1 MTSGFPNSRWC
12 YKRIN
17 FLVPQIPTSMFH
29 VSTVGAQ
36 WIIGHVDNRSGFG
49 EDDNNTREVEE
60 RDGEEV
66 CSKG

>member
-1 MTSGFPNSRWC
+1 
-12 YKRIN
+12 
-17 FLVPQIPTSMFH
+17 MFH

-36 WIIGHVDNRSGFG
+36 WIIGHVENKSGFG
-49 EDDNNTREVEE
+49 EDDNNTREVEG